1 LYETDLYA
9 PVKSLFEALGF
20 TVKAEIAAADIVARR
35 GDDPPVIIELKLSF
49 TLALLHQAIARQ
61 AMSDAVYVAVP
72 KWKGRA
78 GWKTF
83 KGNISLCRR
92 LGLGLISVDLA
103 GHNARI
109 HCDPA
114 PYHPRKSKVKLDRLK
129 AEFDRRQGDPNTGGS
144 TRRKIMTAYRQAA
157 IRCAK
162 VLKIHGPSRGADVAK
177 LADVSIA
184 TRLMADNHYG
194 WFVRVARGV
203 YDLTS
208 EGAAMLDD
216 PDQN

>member
-9 PVKSLFEALGF
+9 PVKKLFEDLGF
-20 TVKAEIAAADIVARR
+20 TVKAEIGAADVVARR
-35 GDDPPVIIELKLSF
+35 GEEPPVIIELKLSF

-61 AMSDAVYVAVP
+61 AVSDAVYVAVP

-83 KGNISLCRR
+83 KGNIGLCRR
-92 LGLGLISVDLA
+92 LGLGLISVDLT
-103 GHNARI
+103 GHSARI

-114 PYHPRKSKVKLDRLK
+114 PYQPRKSKVKLDRLK
-129 AEFDRRQGDPNTGGS
+129 AEFDRREGDPNTGGS

-157 IRCAK
+157 IRCAN
-162 VLKIHGPSRGADVAK
+162 VLRTHGPSRGADVAR
-177 LADVSIA
+177 LADVPTA

-194 WFVRVARGV
+194 WFVRIGRGI
-203 YDLTS
+203 YDLTP
-208 EGAAMLDD
+208 EGVAMLDCSD
-216 PDQN
+216 DG